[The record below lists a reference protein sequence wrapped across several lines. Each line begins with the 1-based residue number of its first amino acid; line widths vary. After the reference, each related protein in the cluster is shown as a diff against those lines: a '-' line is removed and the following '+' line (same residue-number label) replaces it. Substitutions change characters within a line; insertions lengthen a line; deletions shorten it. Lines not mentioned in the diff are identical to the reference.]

1 MYSLP
6 THKYNNVGN
15 NFRRYSSW
23 LESRNKLIQG
33 FTKSI
38 DKYYMAWLLIESF
51 TIVILDMDF
60 FTECGIL
67 RCSSVW
73 CICGHKQL
81 SDRWASNN
89 KQLDEFIKK
98 TQLQQNSPNHAYL
111 EWISFDC
118 IKLKRYEL
126 REYLYGLPTHADVEL
141 IPQMTGATHDS

>member
-60 FTECGIL
+60 ALNVEYFDVVPCGAYVDINNYPIDGLAITNNSMSLL
-67 RCSSVW
+67 RRLNYNKTHPITPIWSGFHLTV
-73 CICGHKQL
+73 L
-81 SDRWASNN
+81 S
-89 KQLDEFIKK
+89 
-98 TQLQQNSPNHAYL
+98 
-111 EWISFDC
+111 
-118 IKLKRYEL
+118 
-126 REYLYGLPTHADVEL
+126 
-141 IPQMTGATHDS
+141 